1 MFQFNCQK
9 NLKLFLF
16 VNTPIIPPL
25 DIVALKL
32 LPQRYE
38 KGKFKGTKGSE
49 TNDTFLK
56 LRAPI
61 LFQAPNV
68 YTFGKNKKEK
78 NFQPSKLQCCSKRRT
93 SPQ

>member
-1 MFQFNCQK
+1 MMIRPNVLIYLSE

-16 VNTPIIPPL
+16 VNTPSYPIHTL
-25 DIVALKL
+25 DVALKL
-32 LPQRYE
+32 LPQQRYE

-61 LFQAPNV
+61 FIPAH
-68 YTFGKNKKEK
+68 
-78 NFQPSKLQCCSKRRT
+78 
-93 SPQ
+93 